1 MEQHNDLKPYHY
13 YFFLVTFQIIPELTI
28 VFELDDCL
36 NLFSSSILFSPPIK
50 PSIFINLDFLLQI
63 LGVEMLSVLHRVLL
77 TRDSRDIHLAA
88 MRVARQIVKAAQES
102 LEGKK
107 AAAAK

>member
-1 MEQHNDLKPYHY
+1 M
-13 YFFLVTFQIIPELTI
+13 TFQIIPELTI
-28 VFELDDCL
+28 LFELGDSL
-36 NLFSSSILFSPPIK
+36 NLFSSSFLFFPPIK

>member
-1 MEQHNDLKPYHY
+1 M
-13 YFFLVTFQIIPELTI
+13 TFQIIPELTI
-28 VFELDDCL
+28 LFELDDSL
-36 NLFSSSILFSPPIK
+36 NLFSSSFLFSPPIK
-50 PSIFINLDFLLQI
+50 PSIFINLDFLQI

>member
-1 MEQHNDLKPYHY
+1 
-13 YFFLVTFQIIPELTI
+13 
-28 VFELDDCL
+28 
-36 NLFSSSILFSPPIK
+36 
-50 PSIFINLDFLLQI
+50 
-63 LGVEMLSVLHRVLL
+63 MLSVLHRVLL

-107 AAAAK
+107 AATTK

>member
-1 MEQHNDLKPYHY
+1 M
-13 YFFLVTFQIIPELTI
+13 
-28 VFELDDCL
+28 FELDDSL
-36 NLFSSSILFSPPIK
+36 NLFSSSFLFSPPIK
-50 PSIFINLDFLLQI
+50 PSIFINLDFLQI

-77 TRDSRDIHLAA
+77 TRDSHDIHLAA

>member
-1 MEQHNDLKPYHY
+1 M
-13 YFFLVTFQIIPELTI
+13 
-28 VFELDDCL
+28 FELDDSL
-36 NLFSSSILFSPPIK
+36 NLFSSSFLFSPP
-50 PSIFINLDFLLQI
+50 INLDFLLQI

-77 TRDSRDIHLAA
+77 TRDSHDIHLAA

>member
-1 MEQHNDLKPYHY
+1 M
-13 YFFLVTFQIIPELTI
+13 TI
-28 VFELDDCL
+28 LFELDDSL
-36 NLFSSSILFSPPIK
+36 NLFSASFLFSPSIR
-50 PSIFINLDFLLQI
+50 PSIFINLDFLFQI